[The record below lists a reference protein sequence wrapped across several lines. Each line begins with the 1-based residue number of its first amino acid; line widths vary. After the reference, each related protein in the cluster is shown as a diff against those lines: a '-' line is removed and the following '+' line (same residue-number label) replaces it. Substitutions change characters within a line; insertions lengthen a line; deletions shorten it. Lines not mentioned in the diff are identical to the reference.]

1 MLVPIVL
8 RKSFAFNLEGIGL
21 DIDCFDCGE
30 MLKSDFKQFLLM
42 VRKIYTIT
50 IEMVGT
56 DDDNNLFYDYDSFR
70 PSIDREQEFF
80 QDLAKIESKYLRTS
94 VYGIFREWLKENA
107 QLNGKTFHEWEMV
120 VS

>member
-8 RKSFAFNLEGIGL
+8 RKSFTFNLEENGL

-30 MLKSDFKQFLLM
+30 MLKSDFNQFLLM

-56 DDDNNLFYDYDSFR
+56 DDDDNLFYDYDSFR
-70 PSIDREQEFF
+70 PSIDRGQDFF
-80 QDLAKIESKYLRTS
+80 KDLEKIESKYIRTC
-94 VYGIFREWLKENA
+94 VYGIFKERLREIA
-107 QLNGKTFHEWEMV
+107 VLNGKTFHEWEMV